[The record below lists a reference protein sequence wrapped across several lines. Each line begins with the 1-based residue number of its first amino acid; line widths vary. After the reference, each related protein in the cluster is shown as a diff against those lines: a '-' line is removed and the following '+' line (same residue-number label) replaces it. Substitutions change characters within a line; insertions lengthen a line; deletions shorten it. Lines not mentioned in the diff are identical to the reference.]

1 MIHRPF
7 STSWWERGHGCLW
20 NHNVVIQVVGTDC
33 GVEDT
38 NISADTSNPDFINPP
53 FPQVVIQI
61 GVLEGGV
68 TVLIEF
74 VDMGIVMML
83 IKPAADL
90 AV

>member
-1 MIHRPF
+1 MI
-7 STSWWERGHGCLW
+7 SWLDNKVPKKRRIKKSDLYISSWIEEAKY
-20 NHNVVIQVVGTDC
+20 C

-61 GVLEGGV
+61 SVLEGGV
-68 TVLIEF
+68 TALIEF